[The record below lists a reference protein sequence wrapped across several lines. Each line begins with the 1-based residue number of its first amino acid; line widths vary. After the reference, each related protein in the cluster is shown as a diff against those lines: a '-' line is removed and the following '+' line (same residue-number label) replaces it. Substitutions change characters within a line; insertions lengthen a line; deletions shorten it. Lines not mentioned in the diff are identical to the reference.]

1 MRYLLP
7 FILFFSACGTLKKTK
22 TENMTESTAPKAY
35 IRQNETIDMGAE
47 LFQIQS
53 TNIIGNRLYVI
64 VKAHPILSVEDF
76 DLTGSGNISKSMPPI
91 RAIRLEVK
99 KIPVKKGDNPVAMME
114 QDLVFDISD
123 LAYKQE
129 SGSQIY
135 LQFEGAKERIL
146 YTYK

>member
-7 FILFFSACGTLKKTK
+7 LILFLSACGTVKKTK
-22 TENMTESTAPKAY
+22 DEKMTEIPAPKAF

-53 TNIIGNRLYVI
+53 MNIIGNRLYVV

-76 DLTGSGNISKSMPPI
+76 DLTGNANISKSLPPI
-91 RAIRLEVK
+91 RAIRLDVK
-99 KIPVKKGDNPVAMME
+99 KIPVKKGDGSIAMME
-114 QDLVFDISD
+114 QTLVFDITD
-123 LAYKQE
+123 LAYKKE
-129 SGSQIY
+129 AGSEIY

>member
-7 FILFFSACGTLKKTK
+7 ILLFFSACGTVKKSKPAT
-22 TENMTESTAPKAY
+22 MTEVTAPKAF

-47 LFQIQS
+47 LFQVQS

-76 DLTGSGNISKSMPPI
+76 DLTGSANISKSLPPI
-91 RAIRLEVK
+91 RAIRLDVK
-99 KIPVKKGDNPVAMME
+99 KIPIKKGDSPVAMLE
-114 QDLVFDISD
+114 QTLVFDITE

-129 SGSQIY
+129 AGSQIY
-135 LQFEGAKERIL
+135 LQIEGAKERIL

>member
-7 FILFFSACGTLKKTK
+7 IILFLSACGTFKKSK
-22 TENMTESTAPKAY
+22 PANMTEVSAPKAF
-35 IRQNETIDMGAE
+35 IRQNESVDMGAE
-47 LFQIQS
+47 LFQVQS
-53 TNIIGNRLYVI
+53 MNIIGNRLYVI

-76 DLTGSGNISKSMPPI
+76 DLSGSANISKSLPPI
-91 RAIRLEVK
+91 RAIRLDVK
-99 KIPVKKGDNPVAMME
+99 KIPVKKGDSAVSMME
-114 QDLVFDISD
+114 QTLVFDITD

-129 SGSQIY
+129 TGSEIY

>member
-1 MRYLLP
+1 MRYLLQL
-7 FILFFSACGTLKKTK
+7 ILFFSACGTLKKTK
-22 TENMTESTAPKAY
+22 AENMTESSAPKAY

-47 LFQIQS
+47 LFQVQS
-53 TNIIGNRLYVI
+53 TNVIGNRLYVI

-76 DLTGSGNISKSMPPI
+76 DLTGNTNISKSMPPI
-91 RAIRLEVK
+91 RSIRLDVK

-114 QDLVFDISD
+114 QTLVFDITE

-146 YTYK
+146 YTYQ

>member
-7 FILFFSACGTLKKTK
+7 ILLFFSACGTVKKTK
-22 TENMTESTAPKAY
+22 PANMTEVTAPKAF

-47 LFQIQS
+47 LFQVQS

-64 VKAHPILSVEDF
+64 IKAHPILSVEDF
-76 DLTGSGNISKSMPPI
+76 DLTGSANISKSLPPI
-91 RAIRLEVK
+91 RAIRLDVK
-99 KIPVKKGDNPVAMME
+99 KIPIKKGDSPVAMLE
-114 QDLVFDISD
+114 QTLVFDITE

-129 SGSQIY
+129 AGSQIY
-135 LQFEGAKERIL
+135 LQIEGAKERIL

>member
-1 MRYLLP
+1 
-7 FILFFSACGTLKKTK
+7 
-22 TENMTESTAPKAY
+22 
-35 IRQNETIDMGAE
+35 MGAE
-47 LFQIQS
+47 LVQVQS
-53 TNIIGNRLYVI
+53 MNVIGNRLYLI
-64 VKAHPILSVEDF
+64 VKAHPMLTVEDF

-91 RAIRLEVK
+91 RAIRLDVK
-99 KIPVKKGDNPVAMME
+99 KIPIKKGDSQVVMME
-114 QDLVFDISD
+114 QNLVFDITD